1 MLMKINKYY
10 LYVIIYVLICF
21 TCALVFEGCAK
32 SEEPEI
38 APGSEVKEPINNEN
52 EENESGNT
60 FDPSLIDTTKIYIP
74 QEFRN
79 MDLFDSKSK
88 WYYGRSRQSEHFI
101 VFWDIGYGEKDP
113 SSKFDVP
120 DVYRVDIDDL
130 LENAEKFYDVNINKL
145 KFAEV
150 GVGRSNLDK
159 FKMLIFLFY
168 QQEWLATGA
177 GYDDVI
183 GALWISPATC
193 KPVGSTIAHEI
204 GHSFQYQVYCD
215 LLASGL
221 CRHDYSRGFR
231 YGFGPGGEGGNT
243 FWEQTAQWQAYQSFP
258 KEIFGSSNFTVYTEN
273 CYRHVCHE
281 WQRYASYFI
290 HYYWADKYGI
300 DYISKLWHEAVKP
313 EDPIQAHMRIN
324 NLTVDQFNAEMY
336 DAASR
341 FVTWDIDN
349 IRSYGKNYIGKQ
361 TYKAYPL
368 SDNTYQV
375 AYNCCPSSTGY
386 NVIPLYVPASGTV
399 VSTLFTGLQTGSAL
413 ALNDPGKCQNGDQTI
428 TVTKYNDSDPD
439 RAGWRYGYVALLGD
453 GRRIYGDMNSKA
465 NAKVDF
471 TIPENCDKLWFVVL
485 GAPATYKAH
494 PWDELEIN
502 DDQWPYTVKFINTD
516 IYGN

>member
-1 MLMKINKYY
+1 MIHMIKKSITLLLSFCLLCCLTQCSTDDPVVQPDETGNPDENTKPDPPDEDGVVILTPSKIRDY
-10 LYVIIYVLICF
+10 
-21 TCALVFEGCAK
+21 A
-32 SEEPEI
+32 
-38 APGSEVKEPINNEN
+38 
-52 EENESGNT
+52 
-60 FDPSLIDTTKIYIP
+60 KIYQP
-74 QEFRN
+74 KEFGN
-79 MDLFDSKSK
+79 MNWLRSDSKWSLV
-88 WYYGRSRQSEHFI
+88 RSLQSDHFI
-101 VFWDIGYGEKDP
+101 VFWEEGFGEDP
-113 SSKFDVP
+113 NAANLP
-120 DVYRVDIDDL
+120 EPLRVDVEDL
-130 LENAEKFYDVNINKL
+130 LAKAESFFTINVEKL
-145 KFAEV
+145 KFAQLNSN
-150 GVGRSNLDK
+150 RTNLDRY
-159 FKMLIFLFY
+159 KMQIYLHY
-168 QQEWLATGA
+168 QTEWLATGA

-193 KPVGSTIAHEI
+193 KPVRSTIAHEI
-204 GHSFQYQVYCD
+204 GHAFQYQVYCD

-221 CRHDYSRGFR
+221 CGHDYSRGFR
-231 YGFGPGGEGGNT
+231 YGYGPGGEGGNT

-258 KEIFGSSNFTVYTEN
+258 KEIFGSSNFTVYMEN
-273 CYRHVCHE
+273 YHRHVCHE

-300 DYISKLWHEAVKP
+300 DYISKLWREAVKP
-313 EDPIQAHMRIN
+313 EDPIQAYMRIN

-368 SDNTYQV
+368 SDSTYQV

-494 PWDELEIN
+494 PWDDLEIN